1 MDRNL
6 ELVPGSWS
14 LERETV
20 LATGLSVGAWR
31 YEHTGICRRV
41 ELLGRS
47 VKVKV

>member
-1 MDRNL
+1 MDRNM
-6 ELVPGSWS
+6 ELVPGMWS
-14 LERETV
+14 LERERV

-31 YEHTGICRRV
+31 SEHMGICRRV